1 MPLGH
6 RVFDRTVRDV
16 LVNHVFFEEVH
27 ELKPFLRRARSVV
40 RNLDVIGTR
49 VGLVGLIIAFDQEV
63 FFFW

>member
-1 MPLGH
+1 MTDGQNNGRRQLMGTGMG
-6 RVFDRTVRDV
+6 RYG
-16 LVNHVFFEEVH
+16 EVH